1 MTIEISLALPEQ
13 AESIAVLHVNSL
25 PEDFLPS
32 LGRDFLARQ
41 YYPAALASPNAVTL
55 VATEGTLPIGF
66 ATVASDSDAFSRD
79 VLRGRLWSIAGYA
92 LRRAL
97 RQPGHLLLS
106 LHVLLSALYPRPC
119 PWPGEIVFIAVAE
132 EFRGRGVGRRLIQAA
147 VDQLAQSSVARC
159 RTKTLVRNHDVIRI
173 YTSLGW
179 GVADRYWLIGR
190 EYVVLLSPGRRL
202 DGVEAISC

>member
-1 MTIEISLALPEQ
+1 MTIEISLTSPEQ
-13 AESIAVLHVNSL
+13 AERIAMLHADSL

-55 VATEGTLPIGF
+55 LASEGALPVGF

-79 VLRGRLWSIAGYA
+79 VLRGRLWPIAGYA

-106 LHVLLSALYPRPC
+106 VQVLLSALHPRPC

-132 EFRGRGVGRRLIQAA
+132 EFRGRGIGRRLIQAA
-147 VDQLAQSSVARC
+147 VDQLAQSAVARC
-159 RTKTLVRNHDVIRI
+159 RTKTLARNHGVIRL
-173 YTSLGW
+173 YTGLGW
-179 GVADRYWLIGR
+179 EVADRYWLIGR

-202 DGVEAISC
+202 DGDEAISC

>member
-1 MTIEISLALPEQ
+1 MTIEISLALPGQ
-13 AESIAVLHVNSL
+13 AERIAVLHANSL

-106 LHVLLSALYPRPC
+106 LQVLLSALYPRPC
-119 PWPGEIVFIAVAE
+119 SCPGEIVFIAVAK

-147 VDQLAQSSVARC
+147 VDRLAESAVARC
-159 RTKTLVRNHDVIRI
+159 RTKTLVSNHGVIRT

-179 GVADRYWLIGR
+179 EVADRYWLIGR

-202 DGVEAISC
+202 DGDEAISC